1 MNKRISNLVI
11 SPTATVM
18 DAIARISQT
27 GKKVVFVVDEAD
39 KLLGIFSD
47 GDLRRHFLSGG
58 KTEDPVSSAMNREPF
73 TLRSDARKSWNDAI
87 RTAAQ
92 ASYPV
97 VDENGT
103 LADAL
108 FWDEVKSDISFANL
122 PQLPASVQ
130 TVIMAGGKG
139 TRLYPYTKVLP
150 KPLIPIGDEP
160 ICTRVINSFKKYG
173 CSDFHL
179 IVNHQKELVSAFYAA
194 EDTGV
199 SVTCHAEPEPLGT
212 AGGLR
217 LLKDVLHGD
226 FFVSN
231 CDILLRQSYAAV
243 YDFHLTQKN
252 DVTVIGAA
260 KDIQMPYG
268 VIHTE
273 PKSAIVT
280 HIDEKPRMSLLTN
293 VGVYVMNASVLDLI
307 GEDEKLLM
315 TDLIRRC
322 IDQGRRVGVFSIPG
336 SNWLD
341 MGQMEEMKHMVA
353 TLERQLT

>member
-11 SPTATVM
+11 SPATSVM
-18 DAIARISQT
+18 EAIARISQT
-27 GKKVVFVVDEAD
+27 GKKVVFVVDAAD

-47 GDLRRHFLSGG
+47 GDLRRHFLTGG
-58 KTEDPVSSAMNREPF
+58 KTDDPVSTAMNREPF
-73 TLRSDARKSWNDAI
+73 VLRSDARETWNDSI
-87 RTAAQ
+87 RAEAQ
-92 ASYPV
+92 ASYPI
-97 VDENGT
+97 VDGNGI
-103 LADAL
+103 LVDAL

-122 PQLPASVQ
+122 PQLPKDVQ

-160 ICTRVINSFKKYG
+160 ICTRVINSFRKYG
-173 CSDFHL
+173 CTEFHL
-179 IVNHQKELVSAFYAA
+179 ILNHQKELVSAFYAA
-194 EDTGV
+194 EETGV
-199 SVTCHAEPEPLGT
+199 SITCHAEPAPLGT

-243 YDFHLTQKN
+243 YDFHRDQKN
-252 DVTVIGAA
+252 DITVIGAQ
-260 KDIQMPYG
+260 KDILMPYG
-268 VIHTE
+268 VIHTAE
-273 PKSAIVT
+273 ESPTVT

-293 VGVYVMNASVLDLI
+293 VGVYLMNESVLPLI
-307 GEDEKLLM
+307 AEDEKLLM

-322 IDQGRRVGVFSIPG
+322 IDRSKRVGVFSIPG

-353 TLERQLT
+353 TLERQLA